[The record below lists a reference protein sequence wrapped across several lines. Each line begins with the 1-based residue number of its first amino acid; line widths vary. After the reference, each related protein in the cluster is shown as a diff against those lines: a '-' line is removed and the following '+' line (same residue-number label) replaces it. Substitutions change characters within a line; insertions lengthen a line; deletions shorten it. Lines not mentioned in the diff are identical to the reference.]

1 MNKTKIKIWIEKQL
15 TNMNKIWSK
24 CEQNLI
30 LANCKSNLRNA
41 LLSKICQKL
50 QKFMKFCSNMK
61 QHFHPSYDKYHSNR
75 AWSNSFKSWIP
86 VWNALFDVQISHLIS
101 GDSSC
106 TGLRWPYFSLILF
119 QATTVLLWESFGELI
134 WFYLVRPLHIKGKT
148 LNLPNCESFKGHCT

>member
-24 CEQNLI
+24 CEQNMI

-86 VWNALFDVQISHLIS
+86 FWNALFDVQI
-101 GDSSC
+101 
-106 TGLRWPYFSLILF
+106 YLILYL
-119 QATTVLLWESFGELI
+119 ATVLVQGCVGLILASFYSKPPRFFYGKVSASLSGFI
-134 WFYLVRPLHIKGKT
+134 W
-148 LNLPNCESFKGHCT
+148 CGHCT